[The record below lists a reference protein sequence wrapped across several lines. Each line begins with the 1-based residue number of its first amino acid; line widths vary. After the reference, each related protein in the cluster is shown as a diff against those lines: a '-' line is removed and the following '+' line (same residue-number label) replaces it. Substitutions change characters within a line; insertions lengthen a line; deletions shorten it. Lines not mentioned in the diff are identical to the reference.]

1 MVYESPQLLHF
12 QSNSIAAPSQ
22 KHSLH
27 NPDKNGST
35 TKNNKS
41 QENVMSIH
49 NALLCVYGGA
59 ERNRTAVLKVI

>member
-1 MVYESPQLLHF
+1 MVCESPQFLHS

-35 TKNNKS
+35 TKNNES
-41 QENVMSIH
+41 QEDVMSIH

-59 ERNRTAVLKVI
+59 DRNRTDVLKVI